1 MPTNR
6 NISQG
11 TIKVLWG
18 KSGGKCAKCRRA
30 IILEKDESNFYHIAK
45 QAHIAGLNPGSARYD
60 SDMTDEERNSVNN
73 IILLCPTCHEIID
86 ENRDEYTVSKLKEI
100 KKEHEEWVDEQLTS
114 SMPQVTFAD
123 LEVITKY
130 LVSAPLHKSE
140 ENLTVVPPGE
150 KIRKNNLSGEVAN
163 LITKGMIG
171 VEQVKEYLNKNLDP
185 EFSERLKNG
194 FVEKYL
200 ELKTE
205 NLSGDEIFFGML
217 NFASNNSSDFSKRAA
232 ALTVLTYYFEICEV
246 FER

>member
-1 MPTNR
+1 MSNR

-18 KSGGKCAKCRRA
+18 KSGGKCAKCRRDL
-30 IILEKDESNFYHIAK
+30 ILEKDESNFYHIAK

-86 ENRDEYTVSKLKEI
+86 ENHEEYTVSKLKEI
-100 KKEHEEWVDEQLTS
+100 KKEYEEWFDEQLTS
-114 SMPQVTFAD
+114 SMPQVTFAE

-130 LVSAPLHKSE
+130 IVSTPLHQSE

-150 KIRKNNLSGEVAN
+150 KIRKNNLSDEVAN

-205 NLSGDEIFFGML
+205 NLSGDEIFFDML
-217 NFASNNSSDFSKRAA
+217 NFASNNSSKFSMRAA

>member
-86 ENRDEYTVSKLKEI
+86 RDPEKYTVSKLKEI

-140 ENLTVVPPGE
+140 ENLTVVPPW
-150 KIRKNNLSGEVAN
+150 
-163 LITKGMIG
+163 
-171 VEQVKEYLNKNLDP
+171 
-185 EFSERLKNG
+185 
-194 FVEKYL
+194 
-200 ELKTE
+200 
-205 NLSGDEIFFGML
+205 
-217 NFASNNSSDFSKRAA
+217 
-232 ALTVLTYYFEICEV
+232 
-246 FER
+246 

>member
-18 KSGGKCAKCRRA
+18 KSGGKCAKCRRD

-171 VEQVKEYLNKNLDP
+171 VEQVKEYLNKNPDP

-205 NLSGDEIFFGML
+205 NLSGDEIFFGMM

>member
-18 KSGGKCAKCRRA
+18 KSGGKCANCRGD

-45 QAHIAGLNPGSARYD
+45 QAHITGLNPGSARYD

-86 ENRDEYTVSKLKEI
+86 SDPEEYTVSKLKEI
-100 KKEHEEWVDEQLTS
+100 KKEYEEWFDERLTR
-114 SMPQVTFAD
+114 SMPQVTFAE

-130 LVSAPLHKSE
+130 IVSTPLHKSE

-150 KIRKNNLSGEVAN
+150 KIRKNNLSDEIAN

-171 VEQVKEYLNKNLDP
+171 VEQVKEYLNKNIDP

-217 NFASNNSSDFSKRAA
+217 NFASNNSSDFLTRAA

>member
-6 NISQG
+6 NVSQG

-18 KSGGKCAKCRRA
+18 ISGPICAKCKTK
-30 IILEKDESNFYHIAK
+30 IIVERSGSDPSPIAEM
-45 QAHIAGLNPGSARYD
+45 AHIAGLNTGSARYD
-60 SDMTDEERNSVNN
+60 SDMTDEERNSVEN

-86 ENRDEYTVSKLKEI
+86 RDPEEYTISKLKEI
-100 KKEHEEWVDEQLTS
+100 KKEHEEWVDKQLTI
-114 SMPQVTFAD
+114 SMPQVTFAE

-130 LVSAPLHKSE
+130 IVSTPLHKSE
-140 ENLTVVPPGE
+140 ENLTVIPPGE
-150 KIRKNNLSGEVAN
+150 KIRKNDLSDEIAN
-163 LITKGMIG
+163 HITKGMIG

-200 ELKTE
+200 KLKTE
-205 NLSGDEIFFGML
+205 NLSGDEIFFDML

>member
-18 KSGGKCAKCRRA
+18 KSGGKCAKCRRD

-73 IILLCPTCHEIID
+73 IILLCPTCHDIID

-114 SMPQVTFAD
+114 SMPQVTFAE

-130 LVSAPLHKSE
+130 LVSAPLRKSE

-150 KIRKNNLSGEVAN
+150 KIRKNNLSDEIAN

-217 NFASNNSSDFSKRAA
+217 NFASNNSSDFSKQAA

>member
-1 MPTNR
+1 MSNR

-18 KSGGKCAKCRRA
+18 KSWGRCSKCKNS
-30 IILEKDESNFYHIAK
+30 IIIERDGLNPSPIAEM
-45 QAHIAGLNPGSARYD
+45 AHIAGLNPDSARYD
-60 SDMTDEERNSVNN
+60 PNMTDDERNSVEN
-73 IILLCPTCHEIID
+73 IILLCPTCHKIVDKDKEK
-86 ENRDEYTVSKLKEI
+86 YTVSKLKGI

-114 SMPQVTFAD
+114 HMPQVTFAE

-130 LVSAPLHKSE
+130 IVSTPLHKSE

-150 KIRKNNLSGEVAN
+150 KIRKNDLSDEVAN

-171 VEQVKEYLNKNLDP
+171 VKQVKEYLNKNPDP
-185 EFSERLKNG
+185 NFSEGLKNG
-194 FVEKYL
+194 FIKKYL

-205 NLSGDEIFFGML
+205 NLSGDEIFFYLL
-217 NFASNNSSDFSKRAA
+217 NFASNNSTDFSKQTA

>member
-1 MPTNR
+1 MPANR
-6 NISQG
+6 NISQV
-11 TIKVLWG
+11 TTKVLWG
-18 KSGGKCAKCRRA
+18 KSGGKCAKCKTD
-30 IILEKDESNFYHIAK
+30 IIIERNETNPYPIAEM
-45 QAHIAGLNPGSARYD
+45 AHIAGLNTGSARYD
-60 SDMTDEERNSVNN
+60 MMDDERNSVKN
-73 IILLCPTCHEIID
+73 IILLCPTCHKIID
-86 ENRDEYTVSKLKEI
+86 RDPEEYTVSKLKEI

-114 SMPQVTFAD
+114 HMPTVTFAE

-130 LVSAPLHKSE
+130 IVSTPLHKSE

-150 KIRKNNLSGEVAN
+150 KIRKNNLSDEVAN

-171 VEQVKEYLNKNLDP
+171 VEQVKEYLNKNPDP

-200 ELKTE
+200 ELKKE
-205 NLSGDEIFFGML
+205 NISGDEIFFDML
-217 NFASNNSSDFSKRAA
+217 SFASNNSRDFSTRAA